1 MSEIDLH
8 THSTASDG
16 TYQPRELVHLAQTTG
31 LRAIALTDHDT
42 VSGLAEALEA
52 GKEYHL
58 EVIPGCELSVQFKG
72 VTHILGLYLNPQ
84 AEILQRE
91 LHYLRQKR
99 HQRNKLIVE
108 KLNSLGLDITYA
120 EVQAKAK
127 GSVGR
132 PHLAQVLIEKK
143 VVNSVQEAFDSYLG
157 PKGKAFVP
165 KEKFTPQ
172 KAIEILKKEGA
183 SVILAH
189 PFSLNLD
196 LEELAR
202 ELKKLKEWGL
212 DGLEVFY
219 TEHSP
224 SLTQEYLS
232 LAKKLDLIP
241 TGGSDFHGQ
250 VKPDIFLGVGKNN
263 LHLPYSLLAN
273 LKEQRSKQGLPC

>member
-52 GKEYHL
+52 GKEHHL

-132 PHLAQVLIEKK
+132 PHLAQVLI
-143 VVNSVQEAFDSYLG
+143 
-157 PKGKAFVP
+157 
-165 KEKFTPQ
+165 
-172 KAIEILKKEGA
+172 
-183 SVILAH
+183 
-189 PFSLNLD
+189 
-196 LEELAR
+196 
-202 ELKKLKEWGL
+202 
-212 DGLEVFY
+212 
-219 TEHSP
+219 
-224 SLTQEYLS
+224 
-232 LAKKLDLIP
+232 
-241 TGGSDFHGQ
+241 
-250 VKPDIFLGVGKNN
+250 
-263 LHLPYSLLAN
+263 
-273 LKEQRSKQGLPC
+273 